1 VVNFL
6 CAEFHTKTLY
16 TQVQKM
22 EKKAEYCLM
31 VSMIDDEMFKVSCQ
45 SATRPL
51 TEHKAKLLA
60 EALRRQDMFDEIRV
74 EQLH

>member
-1 VVNFL
+1 
-6 CAEFHTKTLY
+6 
-16 TQVQKM
+16 
-22 EKKAEYCLM
+22 M
-31 VSMIDDEMFKVSCQ
+31 VSMIGDEMFKVFCQ
-45 SATRPL
+45 NTTRPL